1 MATWYC
7 MQGCGACCNLT
18 PGDRPDLA
26 EYLTPTELEQYLSMV
41 GEGGWCINYDHDQ
54 RLCRIYEDR
63 PRFCRVR
70 PDTFAAMFKIDPE
83 DFTDFAIACCEQQIE
98 GVYGPKSEELS
109 RYGQGLEAAD

>member
-26 EYLTPTELEQYLSMV
+26 DYLTPAELEHYLSLV

-70 PDTFAAMFKIDPE
+70 PDTFAAMFKVDPA
-83 DFTDFAIACCEQQIE
+83 DFTEFAIACCEQQIE

-109 RYGQGLEAAD
+109 RYGQGLETAD